1 MRLRFCSLGLAAF
14 TLLAAIAS
22 ADLPV
27 DHLSLFELEKKFEK
41 SVYALWSDDRYMFQ
55 QLPRAYYVSNFGVLL
70 TSEFSIAPGPGISP
84 FLPSISK
91 QTVVSHKKVVLERVP
106 KLRDFMKSQ
115 LLDDVSMFPDLPE
128 TDRFGI
134 AVTIYHISWEDISDI
149 PTQVV
154 VQGTKK
160 ALLAARANAALRDQA
175 IEMKELY

>member
-1 MRLRFCSLGLAAF
+1 MRLTTCVVG
-14 TLLAAIAS
+14 IAS
-22 ADLPV
+22 FCLVAAAALADLPV
-27 DHLSLFELEKKFEK
+27 DHISLFELEKKFEK
-41 SVYALWSDDRYMFQ
+41 NVYSLWGDDRYMFQ
-55 QLPRAYYVSNFGVLL
+55 QLPRAYYVNNFGVLL

-91 QTVVSHKKVVLERVP
+91 QTVIAHKKVVLGRVP
-106 KLRDFMKSQ
+106 KLRDFMKAQ
-115 LLDDVSMFPDLPE
+115 LLEGVAMFPNLPD

-160 ALLAARANAALRDQA
+160 ALLAARANVAMRDQA